1 MADRNKVIA
10 VVDDET
16 KMCVALTR
24 LLKTHGYDVAPFESG
39 DDFLKAVQS
48 DWPDCMLLDL
58 HMPRTTGFYV
68 LEAMATMQVAVP
80 IIVITGHDAPGYA
93 ERVRGL
99 GAKDYL
105 LKPVAESVLVEA
117 IQRACLGAS
126 RASNQKF

>member
-16 KMCVALTR
+16 KMRRALAR
-24 LLKTHGYDVAPFESG
+24 LLKTHGYDVEPFESG

-80 IIVITGHDAPGYA
+80 IIVITVHDGPGYA
-93 ERVRGL
+93 ERVRVL
-99 GAKDYL
+99 GTKVVL
-105 LKPVAESVLVEA
+105 MRRTQPSKIGSVITKE
-117 IQRACLGAS
+117 
-126 RASNQKF
+126 